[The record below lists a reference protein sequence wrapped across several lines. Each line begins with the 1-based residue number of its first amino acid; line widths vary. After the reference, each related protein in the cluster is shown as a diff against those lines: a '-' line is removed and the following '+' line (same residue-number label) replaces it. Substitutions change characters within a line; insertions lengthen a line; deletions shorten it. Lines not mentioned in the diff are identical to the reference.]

1 MNDGVKEGR
10 DTIED
15 TAQHP
20 PVRVSPDEQLAE
32 SSIAAPR
39 VPGAENAESD
49 IKKEFNPN
57 TE

>member
-1 MNDGVKEGR
+1 MNDGTKEGR
-10 DTIED
+10 DPIED

-32 SSIAAPR
+32 PGIAAPR

-49 IKKEFNPN
+49 LKKEFNPN
-57 TE
+57 SE